1 MEKYKIIVP
10 KDIRYVGQED
20 PETKERIWLDYDLNL
35 YDFPHILNKKLTGC
49 GFTEYCIKN
58 KQKLILISP
67 RKFLLENKEDQHEG
81 EVYYV
86 RNELETSVDYELD
99 LSQDDLKAIDER
111 KKTTDASENITIENL
126 DRLKKDLRNA
136 MRLWE
141 LKYGKD
147 NPEHPFKIL
156 VTYDSFRHVKD
167 ALKHFYWDEGNHQGS
182 YDDRFDEFQVVV
194 DEFQS
199 IFIDSRFKSDTEIE
213 LLSNLKNVKK
223 VCFVSATPMLDKY
236 LERLDE
242 FKNLPY
248 YEFDW
253 ETEDPGRTKKPKLEI
268 RFVTSSLNQ
277 AVNGVIQSYK
287 DGRFDTRIDSETGKF
302 IESKEATLFL
312 NSVAGICQA
321 IRSNKLH
328 LSECNVLCAQTTKNK
343 EAVRRAFND
352 VLKKEAELKGEKAY
366 DSIKKDASVIGKI
379 PTRGQ
384 QHKMFTFC
392 TRTVYLGADFYSTN
406 ARTFIF
412 SDSNIACLS
421 VDISM
426 DLEQIIG
433 RQRLAENP
441 WKNTALMYVKTTNLS
456 HKTTQEEFNEL
467 LDEKTKSTEKLLDTF
482 KDAKEDNKWDLAKK
496 YQRDAKVSHY
506 RYDYVAVSRIENS
519 KGQVVRLQPTFNQ
532 LVLITEQR
540 AFELQQSDYADRF
553 SVFSSVQSESMD
565 SIENEVSQK
574 IEEFNEIKRVND
586 KIRFLVEYSEKA
598 EKKNFDNLLE
608 LIPGKYKDY
617 FQIVGLDIIK
627 AYGCEEYKIKKAWTE
642 KIMNQEVKDD
652 VDLEIYGSFTIGKRY
667 SNKHVKD
674 ILNELYEKLG
684 YKKKAK
690 TTDLEVY
697 YVMKAVKFQDT
708 EGKWI
713 NGLEIIGKK

>member
-1 MEKYKIIVP
+1 MEKHKIIVP

-20 PETKERIWLDYDLNL
+20 PETNERVWLDYDLNL

-86 RNELETSVDYELD
+86 KNELETSVDYELD
-99 LSQDDLKAIDER
+99 LNQDDLKAIDER

-126 DRLKKDLRNA
+126 DRLKRDLRNA

-141 LKYGKD
+141 AKYGKD

-167 ALKHFYWDEGNHQGS
+167 ALKHFYWDEGNHLGN
-182 YDDRFDEFQVVV
+182 YNDRFDEFQVVV

-253 ETEDPGRTKKPKLEI
+253 ETEDPSRVKKPKLEI

-287 DGRFDTRIDSETGKF
+287 DGRFDTRIDPKTGKF

-321 IRSNKLH
+321 IRTNKLH

-343 EAVRRAFND
+343 EAIRRAFND
-352 VLKKEAELKGEKAY
+352 VLKKEAELKGEKTY
-366 DSIKKDASVIGKI
+366 DNIKKDVSVIGKI

-412 SDSNIACLS
+412 SDSNIQCLA

-441 WKNTALMYVKTTNLS
+441 WKNTALMYVKTTNLN

-565 SIENEVSQK
+565 SIEDEVGRK
-574 IEEFNEIKRVND
+574 VDEFNEIKRVND

-642 KIMNQEVKDD
+642 KIMNQEVKED
-652 VDLEIYGSFTIGKRY
+652 VDIEIYGSFTIGKRY
-667 SNKHVKD
+667 SNKHIKD
-674 ILNELYEKLG
+674 ILNELYQKLG

-697 YVMKAVKFQDT
+697 YAMKAVKFQDT

-713 NGLEIIGKK
+713 HGLEIIGKK